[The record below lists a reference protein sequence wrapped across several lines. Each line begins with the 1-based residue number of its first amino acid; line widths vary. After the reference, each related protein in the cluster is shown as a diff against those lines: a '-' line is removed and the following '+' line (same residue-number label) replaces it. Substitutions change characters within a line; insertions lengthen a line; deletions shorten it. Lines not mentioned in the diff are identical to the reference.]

1 MRSGW
6 RPPKIIFFH
15 LPRPVSKKHPLSR
28 GALKAFF
35 ANPER
40 IAGYIRKAN
49 QAVAEKGQL
58 LETHKSEI
66 AKLKEQMART
76 PPLYLDQAIDSAG
89 FKDLY
94 TSQQERVR
102 QL

>member
-1 MRSGW
+1 MSLYFCEGCRT
-6 RPPKIIFFH
+6 RIPIVDLEAVF
-15 LPRPVSKKHPLSR
+15 LDQ
-28 GALKAFF
+28 LKAFF